1 MRDEIIDEIHEI
13 RDAHAAK
20 FKYDLHAICDDL
32 KKTEAQNIAAG
43 HPFITPL
50 PKQMVEVHDP
60 MRLMTIVEHF
70 PEVVLQCDLSNQLQN
85 LDHHFSAFEFLH

>member
-1 MRDEIIDEIHEI
+1 MRDEIIEEIHEI

-50 PKQMVEVHDP
+50 PKQMVAS
-60 MRLMTIVEHF
+60 EHQKVRF
-70 PEVVLQCDLSNQLQN
+70 INQ
-85 LDHHFSAFEFLH
+85 

>member
-32 KKTEAQNIAAG
+32 KKPRHKT
-43 HPFITPL
+43 
-50 PKQMVEVHDP
+50 
-60 MRLMTIVEHF
+60 
-70 PEVVLQCDLSNQLQN
+70 
-85 LDHHFSAFEFLH
+85 